1 MQKHSIVAAL
11 ALFLAAP
18 ALPVAVPTTAAAQSL
33 AYAESGTTNLRAG
46 PGTNYAVVGKVRG
59 GEQVLVHDSDGGW
72 YFVTVN
78 GQEGW
83 MAGSRLAFAQARA
96 PVVVQQPYVVRQPYY
111 VPGASVSAISIATAA
126 GTGDGDTTAIG
137 TRETGAGAG
146 ATAGAA
152 ATGAIEPLRLDTKGE
167 RVAIRSP
174 FALIRCTLLTVPI
187 GSPLSGEALGA
198 HIARHADG

>member
-18 ALPVAVPTTAAAQSL
+18 ALPVAVPTTAAAQSV
-33 AYAESGTTNLRAG
+33 AFAESGTTNLRAG
-46 PGTNYAVVGKVRG
+46 PGTNYAVVGKVSG

-111 VPGASVSAISIATAA
+111 VPGPDPYYYRYRGYPGPVISF
-126 GTGDGDTTAIG
+126 GFGFGDFDRDRRWHRGWRHDRDWDEGDWRWRRGDGRRGRNWGD
-137 TRETGAGAG
+137 
-146 ATAGAA
+146 
-152 ATGAIEPLRLDTKGE
+152 
-167 RVAIRSP
+167 
-174 FALIRCTLLTVPI
+174 
-187 GSPLSGEALGA
+187 
-198 HIARHADG
+198 